1 MGRGDWQVYKLQTKD
16 HILLNVQYVKN
27 WSQLWEHDLWWW
39 FSQGPACAA
48 STLSVVLILYFPV
61 SLWNEHFRRGIH
73 FLVILYISYLG
84 GAFLE
89 YNFSLEVWHEF
100 IGMNYLEGLCWTSRS
115 GCSFLWQHCPW
126 CWLFSTL
133 HHRCPWDWLLS
144 FPCQRC
150 PWCWFFSFSFHWDKP
165 CPWCWSNLH
174 CLPKMS
180 TVHGT
185 ETVASVSF
193 WHGRCPW
200 CWSNQLSLCLW
211 AGWCLLSV
219 CYVSDIDNVSLKKYS
234 HKSSIF

>member
-1 MGRGDWQVYKLQTKD
+1 MLKTGLSSENMIYDGGFLRGQLVLPPRCPWCWFCTFPCLSEMNTLGGEYIFSSFYTF
-16 HILLNVQYVKN
+16 HIWGV
-27 WSQLWEHDLWWW
+27 
-39 FSQGPACAA
+39 
-48 STLSVVLILYFPV
+48 
-61 SLWNEHFRRGIH
+61 
-73 FLVILYISYLG
+73 G